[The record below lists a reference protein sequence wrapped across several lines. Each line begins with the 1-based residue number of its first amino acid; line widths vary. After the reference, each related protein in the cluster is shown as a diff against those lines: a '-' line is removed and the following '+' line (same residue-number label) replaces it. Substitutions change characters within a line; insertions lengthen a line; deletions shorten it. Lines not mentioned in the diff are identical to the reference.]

1 MNGLF
6 MKYFVLEPNKNDAYG
21 EASRN
26 AMTEY
31 AASIA
36 KENPNLADDLLKWIH
51 EINTIL
57 DEFETS
63 ENAPEAAGQVKNV
76 LTLNGIQ
83 TIEFL
88 PEADM
93 TTLTVDELI
102 NEYIKPALHQ
112 LKHLNSKKKDPA
124 NCPKCGSKNIIF
136 LQHQTGS
143 NPEWECHDC
152 GDSFYNE

>member
-31 AASIA
+31 ATSIA
-36 KENPNLADDLLKWIH
+36 KENPGLSDDILKWVH
-51 EINTIL
+51 EINTVL
-57 DEFETS
+57 DEFDPS
-63 ENAPEAAGQVKNV
+63 KNDPEAAERAKNV

-83 TIEFL
+83 TVEFL

-112 LKHLNSKKKDPA
+112 LKHLNSKKKDP
-124 NCPKCGSKNIIF
+124 
-136 LQHQTGS
+136 
-143 NPEWECHDC
+143 D
-152 GDSFYNE
+152 D

>member
-26 AMTEY
+26 AMSEY

-36 KENPNLADDLLKWIH
+36 KENSGLSDDLLKWVH
-51 EINTIL
+51 EINTVL
-57 DEFETS
+57 DEFDPS
-63 ENAPEAAGQVKNV
+63 KNDPEAAGQVKNV

-93 TTLTVDELI
+93 EALTVDELI

-112 LKHLNSKKKDPA
+112 LKHIDSKKKDP
-124 NCPKCGSKNIIF
+124 
-136 LQHQTGS
+136 
-143 NPEWECHDC
+143 D
-152 GDSFYNE
+152 D